1 MLVGRCLAS
10 QNRNIHPLF
19 KILLLKSCLANIDIQ
34 VLIIHNLAMFHVNA
48 FTKNVKIARKM
59 IDAIRAWIHWIVL
72 CGFQP
77 TEMDLAT
84 HEVYTF

>member
-34 VLIIHNLAMFHVNA
+34 VLIIRNLAMFHVNA

-59 IDAIRAWIHWIVL
+59 IDAIRAWILGSTLWVPAYRN
-72 CGFQP
+72 GSRNP
-77 TEMDLAT
+77 
-84 HEVYTF
+84 